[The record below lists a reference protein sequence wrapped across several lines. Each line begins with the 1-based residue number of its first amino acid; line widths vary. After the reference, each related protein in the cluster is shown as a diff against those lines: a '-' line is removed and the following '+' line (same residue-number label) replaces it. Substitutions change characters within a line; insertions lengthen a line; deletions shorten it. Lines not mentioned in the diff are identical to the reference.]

1 MMPDVNS
8 RLQVIA
14 NFVQNYLKE
23 SYGKR
28 SKVDKAS
35 LKRYLLGVDYRWQ
48 HTLRVAQFG
57 KVMAENEGVDLE
69 LVAAACLLHDVA
81 WFDTNAD
88 ASREHGRIGAEIS
101 RQFLGNMGYA
111 TEQIE
116 NICYSVASHVDEDHP
131 ITLEAKI
138 LSDADN
144 VDRFG
149 PYRILQ
155 WCFSDIGDY
164 EKLTVKLSE
173 RIHRLEAYREENP
186 LFTSTGQQ
194 LFAEQLNLQIR
205 FFCEFVG
212 EKSLT
217 VMPQL

>member
-1 MMPDVNS
+1 MISDVNA
-8 RLQVIA
+8 RLNKIA
-14 NFVQNYLKE
+14 DFVQTYLNE

-28 SKVDKAS
+28 SKADKNN
-35 LKRYLLGVDYRWQ
+35 LKRYLLDADYRWQ

-57 KVMAENEGVDLE
+57 KVLAENEGVDLE
-69 LVAAACLLHDVA
+69 LVAAACLLHDIA
-81 WFDTNAD
+81 WFDTHAD
-88 ASREHGRIGAEIS
+88 NSREHGRLGAEVS
-101 RQFLGNMGYA
+101 RPFLAEMGY
-111 TEQIE
+111 TEKQIE
-116 NICYSVASHVDEDHP
+116 NICYSIATHVDEDHP
-131 ITLEAKI
+131 LTLEAKI

-155 WCFSDIGDY
+155 WCYSDIEDY
-164 EKLTVKLSE
+164 DKLTTKLSE
-173 RIHRLEAYREENP
+173 RIRRLETYREENP

-217 VMPQL
+217 LLPQL